1 MSIEHGSSLGPQCGP
16 SQGQAQMVGSSGRG
30 LPRRSGRRGRLRCG
44 DRLGAMA
51 IAVQTSWRP
60 ELAVQ
65 TSNLRIITWRVEWPI
80 EFL

>member
-1 MSIEHGSSLGPQCGP
+1 MDLPKAKHKWWGPAAAVFHDAVEDAAV
-16 SQGQAQMVGSSGRG
+16 S
-30 LPRRSGRRGRLRCG
+30 RCG